1 LFGESRTARIPR
13 RIGAWLAAAAVAGAA
28 AGCAGTSAPAGAGTT
43 ADGGTAAAGV
53 STLPSLAAEGG
64 AAAPYQNGNCDGP
77 SLIAHR
83 GEIGDGRDLP
93 ENTWQAELSAAA
105 AGVTYLNMDV
115 RWTADAVPVVLHDPT
130 VDRTT
135 SEIRPDTPI
144 TALTAAQ
151 YTALD
156 ARRYAGDTTQ
166 GAVDPQV
173 HPDSLAE
180 MLAKLG
186 PSGKPIVL
194 QMEADPLTPGG
205 AGASAQRDFTD
216 LAQVIEASGYS
227 ARVVV
232 AGWTLADLRAFHAV
246 APYVTLAYL
255 FETIGA
261 AAYPTAT
268 ELAAAGTRILYI
280 DYRGITKA
288 KTAAWHSAGL
298 KVWAWTPALREQ
310 WDKLRTDGV
319 DAIATNWSAAY
330 LNWAPVPCPPGA
342 AS

>member
-1 LFGESRTARIPR
+1 MAS
-13 RIGAWLAAAAVAGAA
+13 
-28 AGCAGTSAPAGAGTT
+28 
-43 ADGGTAAAGV
+43 
-53 STLPSLAAEGG
+53 EGG
-64 AAAPYQNGNCDGP
+64 AAAPYQNGGCDGP

-83 GEIGDGRDLP
+83 GEIGDGRNLP
-93 ENTWQAELSAAA
+93 ENTWQAELDAAA
-105 AGVTYLNMDV
+105 AGVTYLNLDV
-115 RWTADAVPVVLHDPT
+115 RWTADAVPVALHDPT

-135 SEIRPDTPI
+135 SEPRPDTPI

-151 YTALD
+151 YTVLD
-156 ARRYAGDTTQ
+156 ARGYAGDTAQ

-173 HPDSLAE
+173 HPDTLAE

-186 PSGKPIVL
+186 PTGKPIVL
-194 QMEADPLTPGG
+194 QMEADPLTGG
-205 AGASAQRDFTD
+205 QAGQAGLSAHRDFTD
-216 LAQVIEASGYS
+216 LAQVVAASGYS

-261 AAYPTAT
+261 ASDPTAAQ
-268 ELAAAGTRILYI
+268 LAAAGTRILYI

-298 KVWAWTPALREQ
+298 KVWAWTPALRSQ
-310 WDKLRTDGV
+310 WDHLHTDGV

-330 LNWAPVPCPPGA
+330 LTWAPQPCPPGA